1 MMLAGYVGG
10 TASWTA
16 AGFIT
21 LPAGLVIVAA
31 LALARRADRADG
43 RRAAPAGRR
52 VTRAGAM
59 AVTLLAGG
67 VMVLAGYAGAA
78 WSWALALALAMA
90 GGLVVGVAF
99 AIDRRHAAPPDH
111 VVSGRRRRRPLR

>member
-21 LPAGLVIVAA
+21 VPAGVVILAA
-31 LALARRADRADG
+31 LALARRADGADG
-43 RRAAPAGRR
+43 RLGAPAG
-52 VTRAGAM
+52 RAGAM

-78 WSWALALALAMA
+78 WSWALALALAIV
-90 GGLVVGVAF
+90 GGLVVGLAF
-99 AIDRRHAAPPDH
+99 AVDRRAMRDAAP
-111 VVSGRRRRRPLR
+111 